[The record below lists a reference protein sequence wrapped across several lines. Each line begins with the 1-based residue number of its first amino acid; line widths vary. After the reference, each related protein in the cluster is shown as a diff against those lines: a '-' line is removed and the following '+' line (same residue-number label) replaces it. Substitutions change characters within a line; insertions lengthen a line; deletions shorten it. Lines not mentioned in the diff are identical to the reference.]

1 VKKYFTLLLLIGIA
15 NGDHQKSGVS
25 TYLSPG
31 LQLGFNSKGKFFISV
46 QTTFGFFSNS
56 VEAKGM
62 LSPPPVGITLG
73 LRWYKMNEKWER
85 YSFNDLQ
92 IWPFII
98 GVGIGQMRDKDGNK
112 YLRFKTGIG
121 AFGYAT
127 YDLCHDLEIAEH
139 NFGIIGTLPYIHG
152 EGYILQSM
160 MDY

>member
-31 LQLGFNSKGKFFISV
+31 LQLGINSKGNFFISV

-56 VEAKGM
+56 VEATGM

-127 YDLCHDLEIAEH
+127 YDLCHDLEIGEH
-139 NFGIIGTLPYIHG
+139 NFGVIGTLPYIYG
-152 EGYILQSM
+152 ENILQLM